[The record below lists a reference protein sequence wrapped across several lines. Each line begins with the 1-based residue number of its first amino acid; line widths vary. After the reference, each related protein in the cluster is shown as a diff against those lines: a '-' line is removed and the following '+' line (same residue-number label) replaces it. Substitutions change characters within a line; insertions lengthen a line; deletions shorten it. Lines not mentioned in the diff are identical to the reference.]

1 MQRVVEVVRC
11 EANSIISKLREIRQ
25 HLVDLLA
32 NLLERISCDY
42 QLCDVGGA
50 RDLVVHQ
57 LRDLLLQGLLV
68 RLLHLVDLATIR
80 LVTDLAIKSA
90 ITSSVIAELIA
101 RSITNRIVAEGL
113 VLRKQQRV

>member
-1 MQRVVEVVRC
+1 MEAVGG
-11 EANSIISKLREIRQ
+11 EANRFISLLVEIRH

-57 LRDLLLQGLLV
+57 LRDLLLQGLLLQL
-68 RLLHLVDLATIR
+68 RHLVDLATIR
-80 LVTDLAIKSA
+80 LVTDLAIKFE
-90 ITSSVIAELIA
+90 IKFDRQIG
-101 RSITNRIVAEGL
+101 N
-113 VLRKQQRV
+113 